1 MKTKPA
7 SQLDFEF
14 VQRTI
19 NTPTRLLRGSVRGSD
34 PIESQ
39 GAALRALDHQSWLQK
54 ELLHIIATEGPQTAK
69 ELESRARYRALGP
82 STVRKR
88 LSELRHA
95 GHIAQVEIDGEKQR
109 REGCAVYDLAP
120 KLSTSGVENLG
131 GEVER

>member
-1 MKTKPA
+1 MTAIKSE
-7 SQLDFEF
+7 SQLSIDFEQA
-14 VQRTI
+14 VI

-39 GAALRALDHQSWLQK
+39 GAAIRALEHQTWLQK

-69 ELESRARYRALGP
+69 ELESRASYRALGP

-95 GHIAQVEIDGEKQR
+95 GHIAQVEVDGEKQR
-109 REGCAVYDLAP
+109 REGCAVYELKA
-120 KLSTSGVENLG
+120 K
-131 GEVER
+131 